1 MAVDVLTIDVL
12 DPPRS
17 PQLRPGVDRALLVFT
32 GPDGPVGTRWV
43 SSATLEDA
51 VVQRPR
57 AEAPAVPAPTPDV
70 PVTVVVCTR
79 ERPDDLARCLGALQ
93 RCVMD
98 GDEIL
103 VVDNAPA
110 TSRTA
115 GVVSTF
121 PARRIV
127 EPRAGLDRAR
137 NAGIAAAGT
146 ALIAFLDSDDWW
158 HPRKLELQV
167 AHMRTSGAKISYS
180 GYRRIAEDGKVLS
193 DVMPPARVSHSD
205 MLKSN
210 HIGNLTGMYDRSV
223 APDVRF
229 RRVGHEDYVFWL
241 ELVRSAGTAVRFDHD
256 EPLAFYLVRNAS
268 LSGNK
273 LRASGWQWRIYRD
286 IEKLNVLSAARYMVH
301 YTWNALRKRRRYA

>member
-1 MAVDVLTIDVL
+1 MDTAGASHAGVSIVMPAYNAAAFIERSVASVRAQTFRDWQLLIVDDCSKDDTW
-12 DPPRS
+12 
-17 PQLRPGVDRALLVFT
+17 QLIERYA
-32 GPDGPVGTRWV
+32 
-43 SSATLEDA
+43 AEDA
-51 VVQRPR
+51 RIRPLR
-57 AEAPAVPAPTPDV
+57 QPQN
-70 PVTVVVCTR
+70 
-79 ERPDDLARCLGALQ
+79 G
-93 RCVMD
+93 
-98 GDEIL
+98 
-103 VVDNAPA
+103 
-110 TSRTA
+110 
-115 GVVSTF
+115 GV
-121 PARRIV
+121 A
-127 EPRAGLDRAR
+127 AAR

-167 AHMRTSGAKISYS
+167 AHMRASGAKISYS
-180 GYRRIAEDGKVLS
+180 GYRRVAEDGKVLS
-193 DVMPPARVSHSD
+193 DVMPPARVSHTD